1 MAQSFTHCNKVKT
14 FANCFRQ
21 MRIPIHFVIQFFLD
35 QPWKLCY
42 EVDPCVNLC
51 SFYIATQ
58 FNVPLGRPVNSVR

>member
-58 FNVPLGRPVNSVR
+58 FTVPLGRPVNSVR